1 MLQLLFPR
9 PLLTTTSAHLIS
21 LAFACAYVGS
31 IYLSKN
37 ARLSFSK
44 RAPRISNMNDEGSLQ
59 ERNRLR
65 NERWRD
71 DPDVIRA
78 RLLAVSVATLLCCTG
93 VFGVLWWQVGAET
106 RYLDIAIEA
115 TFLRLGLFFFV
126 QLPQSLQSLI
136 ANPLPNILP
145 HLVAPVLFLGPL
157 YGSFLGGELPGQ
169 RNWFWRTHV
178 VARFCSI
185 QGIRNYTVAPL
196 TEELVFRGCVLA
208 VYHLSGTGKGKMVFL
223 TPLTFGL
230 AHVHHAWDT
239 YNRYGRT
246 GPAAKRAIISSLFQ
260 LAYTSL
266 FGFHVA
272 YIFLRT
278 GSLLPSISGH
288 VFCNLMGLPEI
299 AYELRRYP
307 KRRKVI
313 ITMYLLGIAGYIYVL
328 PRWTQ
333 TEANFYWP
341 REGDEAY
348 VYGKY

>member
-21 LAFACAYVGS
+21 LAFACIYVGS
-31 IYLSKN
+31 IYYSKN

-44 RAPRISNMNDEGSLQ
+44 RAPRISTVNGEGSLQ

-65 NERWRD
+65 DERWRD

-78 RLLAVSVATLLCCTG
+78 RLLAVSVATLLCCVG
-93 VFGVLWWQVGAET
+93 VFGVLWWHVGAKT

-115 TFLRLGLFFFV
+115 TFLRLGLFFIV
-126 QLPQSLQSLI
+126 QLPQSFQSLI
-136 ANPLPNILP
+136 VNPLPNILP
-145 HLVAPVLFLGPL
+145 HLIAPVLFLGPL

-169 RNWFWRTHV
+169 RNWFWKTHV
-178 VARFCSI
+178 VARLCSV

-208 VYHLSGTGKGKMVFL
+208 VYHLSGTGKGKMIFL

-246 GPAAKRAIISSLFQ
+246 GPAAKKAIISSGESGAAEKCSELISGLSVFQ

-288 VFCNLMGLPEI
+288 VFCNMMGLPEI

-307 KRRKVI
+307 KRRKGDPANCP
-313 ITMYLLGIAGYIYVL
+313 LLSS
-328 PRWTQ
+328 
-333 TEANFYWP
+333 F
-341 REGDEAY
+341 
-348 VYGKY
+348 